1 MRDIFEFFEK
11 QGFRT
16 LNKSFYKTM
25 DLWEAYYMGDV
36 DDFHSYGQYN
46 GIRMVNR
53 RRRSLNMAKKICED
67 KADLM
72 LNEKVEWAL
81 PHKESMDFLESVM
94 DKNNFP
100 VLSNQLLEK
109 ANALGTCA
117 FVEIFNSGE
126 IIIDYVNGKNIYPLS
141 WEGDTVTQCAFGS
154 LKHING
160 EKYIYINMHLL
171 ENKAYI
177 IKNYLLKYEKGRL
190 VEEDVED
197 ILGISAIIYTKS
209 PTPFFQII
217 RPNTAN
223 HILSPS
229 PMGISAFSGALDI
242 LQGIDTIYDSFINEF
257 DLGKKR
263 IFIDS
268 SLAQVSMGEDGTRL
282 TPVFDTNDICFY
294 GLSGLRE
301 SGDLIKE
308 VNMDLRIDEHIA
320 ALNANLSLLS
330 AKCGLGRHF
339 YSFEKT
345 GLKTATEVISENS
358 DLYRKVKKDE
368 IILRK
373 ALTDLAKAI
382 IYMGAYFLNKNISWE
397 GISVYFDDAIIEDSR
412 KIKENA
418 LTERNAGLISDARYF
433 EETRNMDKETAQ
445 AFAREMKEQMEKTD
459 VGKAL

>member
-1 MRDIFEFFEK
+1 MKDIFEFFEK
-11 QGFRT
+11 QGFSTPDR
-16 LNKSFYKTM
+16 SFYKAM
-25 DLWEAYYMGDV
+25 ELWEAYYTGDV
-36 DDFHSYGQYN
+36 DNFHSYGQYN
-46 GIRMVNR
+46 GIKMVNR

-72 LNEKVEWAL
+72 LNEKVEWSL
-81 PHKESMDFLESVM
+81 PHEESMDFLKDVL
-94 DKNNFP
+94 DKNNFQT
-100 VLSNQLLEK
+100 LSNQLLER

-126 IIIDYVNGKNIYPLS
+126 IVIDYVNGKNIYPLS
-141 WEGDTVTQCAFGS
+141 WEGDHITQCAFAS
-154 LKHING
+154 LKHMNG
-160 EKYIYINMHLL
+160 EKYIYIHMHLL
-171 ENKAYI
+171 EDREYV
-177 IKNYLLKYEKGRL
+177 IKNHLLKYEKGKL
-190 VEEDVED
+190 IEESVED
-197 ILGISAIIYTKS
+197 ILGISETIYTKS
-209 PTPFFQII
+209 PLPFFQII
-217 RPNTAN
+217 KPNTAN

-268 SLAQVSMGEDGTRL
+268 SLAQVSMGEDGTKL

-301 SGDLIKE
+301 SGELIKE
-308 VNMDLRIDEHIA
+308 VNMELRIEEHIS

-358 DLYRKVKKDE
+358 DLFRKIKKDE

-373 ALTDLAKAI
+373 ALMDLAKAV
-382 IYMGAYFLNKNISWE
+382 IYMGMHFLHKNISWK
-397 GISVYFDDAIIEDSR
+397 GISVYFDDSIIEDSR
-412 KIKENA
+412 KIKEDA

-433 EETRNMDKETAQ
+433 EETRNMDKDTAL
-445 AFAREMKEQMEKTD
+445 AFTKEMNGQIKMKN
-459 VGKAL
+459 